1 MSHSHFSINQFTQPA
16 FCLVP
21 RRVCLLWVERRV
33 GNRSVDGGWK
43 RRDRKREEAEV
54 LLREDVGVRDLALS
68 HVA

>member
-1 MSHSHFSINQFTQPA
+1 M
-16 FCLVP
+16 
-21 RRVCLLWVERRV
+21 WVERRV